1 MENKIAKIT
10 LTNAL
15 STIAAFFVECAIL
28 MWVCA
33 VLLPVFPWL
42 AVIAGFTYWD
52 WVAVNLGIK
61 YVTRTVGALFRPH
74 KS

>member
-15 STIAAFFVECAIL
+15 STIVAFFVECAIL

-33 VLLPVFPWL
+33 VLLPAFPWL
-42 AVIAGFTYWD
+42 AVLAGFTYWD
-52 WVAVNLGIK
+52 WVAVNFGIRWAL
-61 YVTRTVGALFRPH
+61 RTLRSILH
-74 KS
+74 K